1 MSLLYSMDFISLLRR
16 GFNVDGITFIPMSAS
31 LYTNRLELTI
41 STVVDGASGN
51 PKTAEYPLVL
61 PFTDGQRLIP
71 IELCDHQL
79 YWDAPDAC
87 LRYRPADEPQES
99 VSPISAIR
107 LYERGPVRI
116 EKTYAEEHLTA
127 EALAYAY
134 EKTDS
139 YYYWN
144 WLDGSAYPV
153 VFELAALFCT
163 FTFLPEQH
171 PLRANGEPTA
181 LALGFYAPSYCDK
194 FGLKASEL
202 LDALVANIKKEIH
215 E

>member
-1 MSLLYSMDFISLLRR
+1 MSLLYRMDLMSLLRR
-16 GFNVDGITFIPMSAS
+16 GFNVDGITFVPVAAS

-41 STVVDGASGN
+41 STVIGGASGD
-51 PKTAEYPLVL
+51 PKTADYPLVL
-61 PFTDGQRLIP
+61 PFTEGQRLIP
-71 IELCDHQL
+71 IEICDHQL

-87 LRYRPADEPQES
+87 LRFRPAGAPREAI
-99 VSPISAIR
+99 SPIQAIR
-107 LYERGPVRI
+107 LYDNGPVRI
-116 EKTYAEEHLTA
+116 DKNYAEEHLTP

-134 EKTDS
+134 ETDDE

-163 FTFLPEQH
+163 FTFLPDQH
-171 PLRANGEPTA
+171 PLRACGEPTA
-181 LALGFYAPSYCDK
+181 LALGFHAPNYCDK
-194 FGLKASEL
+194 RGLRADQLE
-202 LDALVANIKKEIH
+202 DALVENMKKEIH